1 MPLIPKPVLK
11 GCKTCGK
18 TVALLG
24 NYARCEVHEAEF
36 QLWLAQRGNQRGDSL
51 SEYRPRF
58 NGVIGLYEG
67 EQRRDQ
73 NQRGRVRLTR
83 GLRAGQ
89 ELNFERPDR

>member
-1 MPLIPKPVLK
+1 MPLIPKPITC

-18 TVALLG
+18 SVALLG
-24 NYARCEVHEAEF
+24 NYSRCDTHEAEF
-36 QLWLAQRGNQRGDSL
+36 QSWLAGGRASA

-73 NQRGRVRLTR
+73 PLRGRVRLTR
-83 GLRAGQ
+83 GRRAGQ

>member
-1 MPLIPKPVLK
+1 MPLIPEKLTSAKCKSCSKPTAPGEK
-11 GCKTCGK
+11 
-18 TVALLG
+18 
-24 NYARCEVHEAEF
+24 RCEAHEAEF
-36 QLWLAQRGNQRGDSL
+36 QRWLDGRRGNSL
-51 SEYRPRF
+51 AEYRPRF

-73 NQRGRVRLTR
+73 NQRGRVRLTQ

>member
-1 MPLIPKPVLK
+1 MPLIPEKLTATK
-11 GCKTCGK
+11 CKSCSKLAAHGEK
-18 TVALLG
+18 
-24 NYARCEVHEAEF
+24 RCEAHEVEF
-36 QLWLAQRGNQRGDSL
+36 QHWLNGRRGNSL

-73 NQRGRVRLTR
+73 NQRGRVRLTQ

-89 ELNFERPDR
+89 ELNFERPGR

>member
-1 MPLIPKPVLK
+1 MPLIPEKLTSSK
-11 GCKTCGK
+11 CRSCGAKTAPGEK
-18 TVALLG
+18 
-24 NYARCEVHEAEF
+24 RCETHEAEF
-36 QLWLAQRGNQRGDSL
+36 QQWLEGRRGSSL

-73 NQRGRVRLTR
+73 NLRGRVRLTR